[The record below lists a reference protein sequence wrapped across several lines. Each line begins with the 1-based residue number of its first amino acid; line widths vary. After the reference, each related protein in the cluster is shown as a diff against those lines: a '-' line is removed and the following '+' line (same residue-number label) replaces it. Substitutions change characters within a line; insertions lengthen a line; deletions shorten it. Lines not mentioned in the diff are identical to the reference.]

1 MVMGDMWG
9 LEAVCKYRHP
19 FQRKAYLFP
28 GENKKRLQNRK
39 EITFSLCGNNQVT
52 LFKFS
57 SEEQETEDSTVKP

>member
-28 GENKKRLQNRK
+28 GENKKKTTKQKRNYFISPR
-39 EITFSLCGNNQVT
+39 
-52 LFKFS
+52 
-57 SEEQETEDSTVKP
+57 EQPSYSV